1 MVLRFS
7 AVLAAALAISNA
19 ATAQT
24 APRTVLLGDY
34 FGIRTVEV
42 TVAGETG
49 QFLFDTGGGVS
60 VISPA
65 LAEKA
70 GCTPFAQITGF
81 RLTGER
87 LTMPRC
93 DDLAIAI
100 DGETLSVPS
109 AGVFDLA
116 PLLPPDG
123 PRIEG
128 LIALDVLAARPFTLE
143 LEAGRLTVETPESL
157 AGRIATA
164 IELPI
169 QFHRQAG
176 GISLTVMARVPTT
189 RGALWMQL
197 DSGSDGALLL
207 AKTSA
212 EPLGLDP
219 DVERQP
225 LRLALRGADGR
236 EIAAEVQARVRD
248 MIIDGNIGAP
258 VMKDWIMTFDLA
270 QGRLWVQ
277 PVAPAASARAATT
290 GAR

>member
-7 AVLAAALAISNA
+7 AVLAAALALSTA
-19 ATAQT
+19 AAAQT
-24 APRTVLLGDY
+24 APFTVPLGDY

-60 VISPA
+60 IISPA
-65 LAEKA
+65 LAEKV

-81 RLTGER
+81 RLSGER

-143 LEAGRLTVETPESL
+143 IEAGRLTFETPESL
-157 AGRIATA
+157 AARTAAA

-176 GISLTVMARVPTT
+176 GISLTVMARVPTA

-212 EPLGLDP
+212 QPLGLDP
-219 DVERQP
+219 DIERQP
-225 LRLALRGADGR
+225 LRLALRGTDGR

-277 PVAPAASARAATT
+277 PVAPAASAPASTPGVR
-290 GAR
+290 

>member
-7 AVLAAALAISNA
+7 AVLAAALALSTA
-19 ATAQT
+19 AAAQT
-24 APRTVLLGDY
+24 APLTVPLGDY

-60 VISPA
+60 IISPA
-65 LAEKA
+65 LAEKV

-81 RLTGER
+81 RLSGER

-128 LIALDVLAARPFTLE
+128 LIALDVLATRPFTLE
-143 LEAGRLTVETPESL
+143 LEAGRLTFETPESL
-157 AGRIATA
+157 AARIATA

-176 GISLTVMARVPTT
+176 GISLTVMARVPTA

-197 DSGSDGALLL
+197 DSGSDGAILL

-219 DVERQP
+219 DIERQP

-236 EIAAEVQARVRD
+236 EIAAQVQARVRD

-277 PVAPAASARAATT
+277 PVAPTASAPAPTT
-290 GAR
+290 GAQ

>member
-1 MVLRFS
+1 MVIRFS
-7 AVLAAALAISNA
+7 TVLAAALALSTA

-81 RLTGER
+81 RLSGER

-93 DDLAIAI
+93 DDLAITAG
-100 DGETLSVPS
+100 GEALTVPS
-109 AGVFDLA
+109 AGVFDLTS
-116 PLLPPDG
+116 LLPPEA

-128 LIALDVLAARPFTLE
+128 LIALDVLADRPFTLE
-143 LEAGRLTVETPESL
+143 LGAGRLTFETPGSL
-157 AGRIATA
+157 AARIATA
-164 IELPI
+164 VELPVR
-169 QFHRQAG
+169 FHRQAG
-176 GISLTVMARVPTT
+176 GISLTVMARVPTAQ
-189 RGALWMQL
+189 GDLWMQL
-197 DSGSDGALLL
+197 DSGSDGALQV
-207 AKTSA
+207 ARTSA
-212 EPLGLDP
+212 GPLGLAA

-225 LRLALRGADGR
+225 LHLKLTGADGR
-236 EIAAEVQARVRD
+236 EVAAHVEARVRD
-248 MIIDGNIGAP
+248 MIIDGNIGLP

-270 QGRLWVQ
+270 EGRLWVQ
-277 PVAPAASARAATT
+277 PTPPASTT

>member
-7 AVLAAALAISNA
+7 AVLAAALALSTA
-19 ATAQT
+19 AMAQT
-24 APRTVLLGDY
+24 TPHVVPLGDY

-49 QFLFDTGGGVS
+49 QFLFDTGGGIS

-93 DDLAIAI
+93 DDLAITI
-100 DGETLSVPS
+100 DGETLAVPS
-109 AGVFDLA
+109 AGIFDLA

-128 LIALDVLAARPFTLE
+128 LISLDVLAARPFTLE
-143 LEAGRLTVETPESL
+143 LEAGRLTLETPESL
-157 AGRIATA
+157 AARIATA

-176 GISLTVMARVPTT
+176 GISLTVMAGVPTA
-189 RGALWMQL
+189 GGDLWMQL
-197 DSGSDGALLL
+197 DSGSVAPVLL

-212 EPLGLDP
+212 DPLGLDP
-219 DVERQP
+219 DIERQP
-225 LRLALRGADGR
+225 LRLVLRGGDGR
-236 EIAAEVQARVRD
+236 EIAAEVQTRVRD

-270 QGRLWVQ
+270 EGRLWVQ
-277 PVAPAASARAATT
+277 PAATPPASTT
-290 GAR
+290 GVR